1 MDQPL
6 RQLDSQPCPAC
17 AFTLLARA
25 PPPPEPGDIAV
36 CGQCAAYLAVGEDGA
51 LRRATIEEIFAVQ
64 ESPQWRDVFHL
75 RHQIMTHRAQEH
87 TAAVKINF
95 EHEA

>member
-1 MDQPL
+1 
-6 RQLDSQPCPAC
+6 
-17 AFTLLARA
+17 
-25 PPPPEPGDIAV
+25 
-36 CGQCAAYLAVGEDGA
+36 VGEDGA

-75 RHQIMTHRAQEH
+75 RHQIMTDRAQEH
-87 TAAVKINF
+87 TAVVKINF